1 MSDNNVIPDNNGK
14 IQDNNKKIPWG
25 RGCPITLTVFVG
37 PVKNPNKFNI
47 FTLVKFDSDN
57 FDLPLTL
64 TIFSRSLLNFDFG
77 LTFAVYVYTLFSYKQ
92 EKFL

>member
-1 MSDNNVIPDNNGK
+1 MKVLKSARLPL
-14 IQDNNKKIPWG
+14 
-25 RGCPITLTVFVG
+25 TLTVFVG

-64 TIFSRSLLNFDFG
+64 TIFHGPMEEILRLT
-77 LTFAVYVYTLFSYKQ
+77 LTFEF
-92 EKFL
+92 